1 MRTTVLVGR
10 APSTRTTWVVPVRI
24 GLLSALCIAMLFA
37 FAPPARA
44 ASGALIWQRAYNGT
58 GNGEDQFSAVAP
70 APNGGA
76 YVGGITFVDNEDF
89 VVARYDAG
97 GHRRWLRT
105 YNGSGDGYD
114 ELTAAA
120 SDGNGNLVVV
130 GYSPTASATVV
141 TAVIKYGPA
150 GQRRWVRTFGSS
162 TLIPDASQS
171 IAVDRHGNIY
181 VAGTEYDPAT
191 SYNIVV
197 AKYSSAGVRRWV
209 RRYVGPGTD
218 LAGDLA
224 LDGAGN
230 VYVTGDSQGT
240 TTGAD
245 VLTLKYDPAGH
256 RRWARRWDGGSGD
269 DGGSAIAVTKAG
281 AVYVAG
287 TSASG
292 SGYATLLLKYTT
304 GGSWLW
310 SREASSGGATDDY
323 YHDVA
328 TLANGD
334 VVAVGSYYDGT
345 ADLADAIVTR
355 YAPTGAV
362 RWSQLYNGPDS
373 LNDMADHVARGP
385 AGAIFV
391 SGRSQGATTGTD
403 ILTLKY
409 SGAGHLRWARRH
421 SGAGAGGDS
430 DTGLIVGGRSVYV
443 AGYQQA
449 GSTDDGVLLRYK
461 P

>member
-1 MRTTVLVGR
+1 MRTAVLAAR
-10 APSTRTTWVVPVRI
+10 APSTRTTWVVPVWI
-24 GLLSALCIAMLFA
+24 GLLSALCIVAVLA

-44 ASGALIWQRAYNGT
+44 TSGALAWQRVYNGV
-58 GNGEDQFSAVAP
+58 GNGEDQFSALAP

-89 VVARYDAG
+89 VVARYDASG
-97 GHRRWLRT
+97 QRRWLRT

-120 SDGNGNLVVV
+120 ADGNGGLVVV
-130 GYSPTASATVV
+130 GYSPTLSSTVV
-141 TAVIKYGPA
+141 AAVIKYGPA

-181 VAGTEYDPAT
+181 VAGTEYDPTT

-218 LAGDLA
+218 IASDLA

-230 VYVTGDSQGT
+230 VYVTGESQGT

-245 VLTLKYDPAGH
+245 VLTLKFDPAGH
-256 RRWARRWDGGSGD
+256 RRWTRRWDGGGGD
-269 DGGSAIAVTKAG
+269 DVGYAIAVTKAG

-292 SGYATLLLKYTT
+292 SGYATLLLKYTS
-304 GGSWLW
+304 GGSWRW
-310 SREASSGGATDDY
+310 SRGTSTGGVTNDY
-323 YHDVA
+323 YHDV
-328 TLANGD
+328 TVLADGD
-334 VVAVGSYYDGT
+334 VVAVGSLYGGT
-345 ADLADAIVTR
+345 ADSNDVLVER
-355 YAPTGAV
+355 YAATGAV
-362 RWSQLYNGPDS
+362 RWSKLYNGPDS
-373 LNDMADHVARGP
+373 LFDTADHVARGP

-391 SGRSQGATTGTD
+391 AGRSQGATTGTD
-403 ILTLKY
+403 ILTLEY
-409 SGAGHLRWARRH
+409 SGAGDLRWARRH
-421 SGAGAGGDS
+421 SGAGVGDDS
-430 DTGLIVGGRSVYV
+430 DTGLIVGGRSVFV

-449 GSTDDGVLLRYK
+449 GSTDDGVLLRYR